1 MAPRLRVLSIFGTRP
16 EAVKMAP
23 VVQALKRHPAIE
35 SFVCVTAQHRQM
47 LDQVLEAFNITP
59 DVDLNLMRPNQ
70 SLSQLSAAIFTHLEP
85 VILDIK
91 PDWLLVQGDTTTVA
105 IAALLGYYHQV
116 RIGHVEAGL
125 RSNDKW
131 APFPEEVNR
140 RIAGV
145 VADLHFAPTKG
156 NQANLIHDGIPS
168 DLIIITGN
176 PVIDAL
182 QQIADRPTPQDVLD
196 ILEQYEIGLGKR
208 KLVIVTAHRREN
220 FGKPIN
226 DICKALRQLADQYK
240 DSVEFIYPVH
250 LNPNIQEPVYK
261 QLSDLPNMHLV
272 SPLDYVPMVHLMKN
286 ATLILTDSGGLQEE
300 APAFG
305 IPTLVLRNT
314 TERPEGVKAGTLKLV
329 GSDPHTI
336 YAEASRLLDNPKAY
350 TAMANAINPYGD
362 GRAAERIVQA
372 LLDHE
377 K

>member
-1 MAPRLRVLSIFGTRP
+1 
-16 EAVKMAP
+16 MAP
-23 VVQALKRHPAIE
+23 VVQALKRHPAIQ

-372 LLDHE
+372 LLDHA